1 MTEADRF
8 ELLRDLARLIKRH
21 GPDAFAGLSD
31 FFKSPDAIDQL
42 VTILDASATAGQKAR
57 ATKASRTPKRA
68 QKGLDEILS
77 KIEKTEPDK
86 AQELFR
92 FVRAFRGK
100 RALPTIRNVRD
111 FALDNGLR
119 LVTATSRDKALLP
132 LVKDL
137 IARPTG
143 ELSTILKTVTAH
155 EHEGDRTLEGWTEV
169 ILDKERRNR

>member
-8 ELLRDLARLIKRH
+8 ELLRDLARLIKKY
-21 GPDAFAGLSD
+21 GPDAFVGLSD

-42 VTILDASATAGQKAR
+42 VTILDAGATAGQKAR
-57 ATKASRTPKRA
+57 VTKASGTPKRA
-68 QKGLDEILS
+68 QKWLDEILFE
-77 KIEKTEPDK
+77 IEKTEPDK

-92 FVRAFRGK
+92 FVQAFRGK

-119 LVTATSRDKALLP
+119 PVTATNRNKALLP

-137 IARPTG
+137 VAHPTG
-143 ELSTILKTVTAH
+143 ELLTILKTVTVH
-155 EHEGDRTLEGWTEV
+155 EREGDRTLEGWTGV